1 MDIDQ
6 EEPKEKQLRELKA
19 ILAKQ
24 HGREFTDQEVR
35 QAFWDMK
42 KLAHI
47 LYKVSCADI
56 ARKELLKENP
66 KGFHLEEGGTCL
78 ICKEFAPKE
87 NSWFDQNGVK
97 CMFCQKALDEKI
109 IPASVI
115 EKRDSW
121 YSKRDL
127 ERYFNIKGVDL
138 NKCIK
143 NGLLKDRVV
152 MNDKK
157 KVHFQLFLMK
167 DNKGVL
173 PPKKILESKTITI
186 IHKEKEYLTQ
196 EEWYETGDMKVV
208 KRLAKYQIIH
218 CLKETLQK
226 PMTGGRFLVPKGG
239 VNPLFSHK

>member
-1 MDIDQ
+1 MDIVQ

-19 ILAKQ
+19 ILEKQ

-42 KLAHI
+42 KLVHI
-47 LYKVSCADI
+47 MYESISIDMR
-56 ARKELLKENP
+56 RKELLKENP
-66 KGFHLEEGGTCL
+66 KGFHLKEGGTCQ
-78 ICKEFAPKE
+78 ICREYAAKE
-87 NSWFDQNGVK
+87 NSWFDQNGIK
-97 CMFCQKALDEKI
+97 CTFCQKALDEKL
-109 IPASVI
+109 IPVSVI
-115 EKRDSW
+115 EKKESW

-127 ERYFNIKGVDL
+127 EKYFNIKGTDL
-138 NKCIK
+138 NKYVK
-143 NGLLKDRVV
+143 SGLLKDRVV

-173 PPKKILESKTITI
+173 PPKKILKSKTITI
-186 IHKEKEYLTQ
+186 IHKEKEYLTE
-196 EEWYETGDMKVV
+196 EEWYETGDMKVL
-208 KRLAKYQIIH
+208 KQLAKYQIIH

-239 VNPLFSHK
+239 VNPLFSQ